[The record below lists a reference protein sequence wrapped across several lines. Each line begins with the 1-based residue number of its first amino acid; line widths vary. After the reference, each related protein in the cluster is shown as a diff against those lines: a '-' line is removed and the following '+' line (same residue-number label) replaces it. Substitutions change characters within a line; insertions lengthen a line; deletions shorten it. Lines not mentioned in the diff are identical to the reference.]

1 MNEPLASPAGVCVPA
16 PVLAVINGTVTT
28 TSTDV
33 AAFFGKNHRDVLRA
47 IEILLSQLPEEH
59 QRNFAQ
65 MLLDVEIGN
74 GATRKDPAY
83 RLTRDGFFLL
93 AMGFTGKRAPA
104 FKLAYIDAFNKL
116 EAELLARPT
125 PAAAI
130 PPPPVDPAEY
140 ALNILRQERFLLFF
154 DDEVQ
159 PLLRRIAAS
168 AYVSSPADWAEII
181 RDRYVPLNTLTS
193 IIEACVE
200 RLATHAQ
207 CRAATTKYVEELG
220 AQIAKER
227 RG

>member
-1 MNEPLASPAGVCVPA
+1 MSNLAQGAPASAFSLVS
-16 PVLAVINGTVTT
+16 VIGGQAKT
-28 TSTDV
+28 TSLIV
-33 AAFFGKNHRDVLRA
+33 ADKFGKRHDTVLRA
-47 IEILLSQLPEEH
+47 IENLDCSPEFNR
-59 QRNFAQ
+59 RNFAV
-65 MLLDVEIGN
+65 VEYTDAKGEK
-74 GATRKDPAY
+74 RPAVEM
-83 RLTRDGFFLL
+83 TRDGFTFL
-93 AMGFTGKRAPA
+93 AMGFTGKEAARWKE
-104 FKLAYIDAFNKL
+104 FYIDAFNKL